1 VTAASAPAGL
11 KNPAKERMQA
21 DELAL
26 GLIVRVARCAEIAR
40 IAAATGHDFLFID
53 AQHAPFSPETVSQIA
68 LAAHGSAV
76 APIVR
81 VRGANDPNVPL
92 FLDAG
97 AAGIIV
103 PDVNSAED
111 ARRAA
116 RAAKFAPL
124 GRRSLPGPMP
134 LLDFGPVPAAEAARA
149 VNDATLL
156 VCMIETRAGLENAE
170 AIAAVEGVDVVHVG
184 CVDLAYDLGEP
195 DGFGGPATVAAV
207 ERVIAAARQN
217 GKFAGVGGDR
227 DPERLARYVEQGVR
241 FMTTQTDAGLLMAE
255 GARVAGQLRRLR

>member
-1 VTAASAPAGL
+1 MTAAGAAPRL
-11 KNPAKERMQA
+11 VNPAKRRMQA

-26 GLIVRVARCAEIAR
+26 GLIVRVARSVEIAR

-53 AQHAPFSPETVSQIA
+53 AQHAAFSPETVGQIA
-68 LAAHGSAV
+68 QAAHGSGV

-81 VRGANDPNVPL
+81 VRGCDDPNLPL
-92 FLDAG
+92 YLDVG
-97 AAGIIV
+97 ATGIIV
-103 PDVNSAED
+103 PDVNSAEE

-116 RAAKFAPL
+116 RAAKFAPI

-134 LLDFGPVPAAEAARA
+134 LLDFAPVPAAEATRA

-156 VCMIETRAGLENAE
+156 VCMIETRSGVENAE

-184 CVDLAYDLGEP
+184 CVDLVFDLGEP
-195 DGFGGPATVAAV
+195 DAFGSAATMAAV
-207 ERVIAAARQN
+207 EHVIAAARAS

-227 DPERLARYVEQGVR
+227 DPERQAHYVRKGVR
-241 FMTTQTDAGLLMAE
+241 FMTTQTDIGLLMAE
-255 GARVAGQLRRLR
+255 GGRVVGKLRRLR